1 MLDIINTFK
10 IRTTHDTLNA
20 VIQRISKSDKNEST
34 KTRAIEKM
42 TAFHKNDP
50 KYFSMYM
57 RLFGQKVPQKVPQ
70 NNHENLE
77 PYRKR
82 LGLSNRYTQNN
93 VNLAYT
99 KKSNENLP
107 MSKSPRTQ
115 RALNEAYAKIT
126 KGLQQQKTKNP
137 SKNPSKNNTTRNQS
151 ALKR

>member
-10 IRTTHDTLNA
+10 IRTTDDTLDA
-20 VIQRISKSDKNEST
+20 VLQRISKSSKNKPT
-34 KTRAIEKM
+34 QTRAMEKM

-57 RLFGQKVPQKVPQ
+57 RLFGQKQKVPQ

-99 KKSNENLP
+99 KKSDENLP

-115 RALNEAYAKIT
+115 RALHEAYAKIT
-126 KGLQQQKTKNP
+126 KGLQQQKAKNP
-137 SKNPSKNNTTRNQS
+137 SKNSVKNQTRNQS
-151 ALKR
+151 VVKCF

>member
-10 IRTTHDTLNA
+10 IRTTDDTLDA
-20 VIQRISKSDKNEST
+20 VLQRISKSDIKNKPT
-34 KTRAIEKM
+34 QTHAMEKM

-57 RLFGQKVPQKVPQ
+57 RLFGQKQKVR
-70 NNHENLE
+70 NNNGHENLE

-99 KKSNENLP
+99 KKSDENLP

-115 RALNEAYAKIT
+115 RALHEAYAKIT

-137 SKNPSKNNTTRNQS
+137 SKNPVKNQTRNQS